1 MLAQTS
7 WCSDVGDEIPGK
19 HLHSVPELPESGQ
32 QGGRRWAGWG
42 RPKEKAAASGWQGKQ
57 DKASCSQE
65 MSIRACLET
74 CSGQTHPKV
83 NLTTPLSNPVSISD
97 ELLTA

>member
-42 RPKEKAAASGWQGKQ
+42 RPKEKAAASGWKGKQ
-57 DKASCSQE
+57 DKVSLPDAARVMTSCV
-65 MSIRACLET
+65 ACF
-74 CSGQTHPKV
+74 
-83 NLTTPLSNPVSISD
+83 ISAV
-97 ELLTA
+97 TNYNIV